1 MTLFLKKQG
10 YAIENTFIS
19 FYSAI
24 FSAYVNC
31 NLDPVS
37 KTIWLT
43 DEDLENIDG
52 QLSLRLK
59 FVKGVSKQFT
69 DNYDDVEVE
78 HAVEQKVQDG
88 SVFSGTES
96 EDSGLDDS

>member
-1 MTLFLKKQG
+1 MYLKKQG

-43 DEDLENIDG
+43 NEDLEEIDG

-59 FVKGVSKQFT
+59 FINGVCKHFT
-69 DNYDDVEVE
+69 DND
-78 HAVEQKVQDG
+78 
-88 SVFSGTES
+88 
-96 EDSGLDDS
+96 EDSATNNQE